1 MEALILAAGKGTRL
15 LPITKNL
22 PKPLIPLGGRPLLAH
37 ILDSLNGKVDTV
49 SILIGYEAKQIQT
62 VIDINDYEFE
72 IQWLFQKEQL
82 GTGHAVQQCK
92 DFIRSDNFIM
102 MFGDIYTS
110 HKTLMEFLD
119 RVSMENNGVF
129 HFAAFPVNNPENYG
143 CLEITNDKLVRI
155 HEKSTKPASN
165 YINAGIMSLP
175 SSIFDALANTQKSS
189 RGEFELPDAI
199 NMEIENKTKF
209 KIFYI
214 EDLWTDIGYPW
225 HVLEA
230 NQHKMIETFQGRSI
244 DTKFDH
250 VKIEGF
256 VKLGANVVLRDGCY
270 IQGPVVI
277 DDDAVIGP
285 NCFIRPYT
293 YIGKNVRI
301 GNGVEI
307 KNSIILENTAI
318 GHLSY
323 VGDSYIG
330 KRCNFGAGTKV
341 ANLKLDK
348 SEIKMKIK
356 GQIVNTGRRKLGV
369 IMGDNVNTG
378 INVSLMPGIKI
389 GEGVKIGAHTLV
401 TSDISDHMLCYNS
414 PSNVIIEKKLG

>member
-37 ILDSLNGKVDTV
+37 ILDTLNGKVDAV
-49 SILIGYEAKQIQT
+49 SILIGYEANQIQS
-62 VIDINDYEFE
+62 VIDSNDYTFK
-72 IQWLFQKEQL
+72 IHWVFQEQQL
-82 GTGHAVQQCK
+82 GTGHAVQQCQ
-92 DFIRSDNFIM
+92 DFIKSDNFIM

-110 HKTLMEFLD
+110 HKTLLEFLNH
-119 RVSMENNGVF
+119 VSTSKKDVF
-129 HFAAFPVNNPENYG
+129 HFAAFSVNNPEKYG
-143 CLEITNDKLVRI
+143 CLEIQNDELVRI
-155 HEKSTKPASN
+155 HEKSKNPASN
-165 YINAGIMSLP
+165 YINAGIMTLP
-175 SSIFDALANTQKSS
+175 ASIFDTLANIQKSQ
-189 RGEFELPDAI
+189 RGEFELTDAI
-199 NMEIENKTKF
+199 NREIENGTRF
-209 KIFYI
+209 KVFYI
-214 EDLWTDIGYPW
+214 QDLWTDIGYPW

-230 NQHKMIETFQGRSI
+230 NKHKMIEKFQGKTFS
-244 DTKFDH
+244 KHFDN
-250 VKIEGF
+250 VTIEGF
-256 VKLGANVVLRDGCY
+256 IKLGKNVILRAGCY

-277 DDDAVIGP
+277 DNNAIIGP

-307 KNSIILENTAI
+307 KNSIILDDTAI

-330 KRCNFGAGTKV
+330 KHCNFGAGTKV

-348 SEIKMKIK
+348 SEIKMKVK
-356 GQIVNTGRRKLGV
+356 RQIVDTGRRKLGV

-378 INVSLMPGIKI
+378 INVSLMPGVKV
-389 GEGVKIGAHTLV
+389 GEGAKIGAHTLV
-401 TSDISDHMLCYNS
+401 TSDIPDHTLYYFS
-414 PSNVIIEKKLG
+414 PSNGIIKKKIG